1 MQKPPK
7 LPPIGEVI
15 REKVEKSGMTIT
27 EFAKKIHTS
36 RRSVYQIFSKNSIDT
51 DTLHNI
57 AKVLGSDWIVE
68 YFIQKYHIV
77 EYFIQKY
84 HYENPKMNND
94 VIVQSDELKKVM
106 QQIDEQ
112 YAHLKR
118 SINEI
123 KAMQHYILEIL
134 ESKK

>member
-68 YFIQKYHIV
+68 YFIQKYH
-77 EYFIQKY
+77 
-84 HYENPKMNND
+84 YENPKMNND
-94 VIVQSDELKKVM
+94 VIVQSDELKKMM